1 MCLAWVRL
9 LSYDSFPGSET
20 QQAMFI
26 PYCILTGML
35 IHSGAGGEFDLYCDG
50 SASGKHVADT

>member
-1 MCLAWVRL
+1 
-9 LSYDSFPGSET
+9 
-20 QQAMFI
+20 MFI